1 MWSLSLHGLSE
12 VRLEDVRVERN
23 SDLSEVRARVL
34 VHVNKLLLNG
44 IMTNDFYLLMHL
56 LLKYVFM
63 HISLFQK
70 TKSSLKFYTCFIRML
85 QYGSNLSSYVFF
97 KHKFRRNKRF
107 LHNLG
112 GCNSW
117 AGS

>member
-44 IMTNDFYLLMHL
+44 IMTNDFYLLLHS
-56 LLKYVFM
+56 LLKYVFK
-63 HISLFQK
+63 HISLFH
-70 TKSSLKFYTCFIRML
+70 SLKFYTCFIRIL

>member
-44 IMTNDFYLLMHL
+44 IMTNDFYLLLHS

-70 TKSSLKFYTCFIRML
+70 TIKSKILYMLYKDSTIWKQSLKLCFF
-85 QYGSNLSSYVFF
+85 QT
-97 KHKFRRNKRF
+97 
-107 LHNLG
+107 
-112 GCNSW
+112 
-117 AGS
+117 

>member
-44 IMTNDFYLLMHL
+44 IMTNDFYLLLHS

-63 HISLFQK
+63 HISLFCK
-70 TKSSLKFYTCFIRML
+70 IKSSLKILYMFYKDSTIWKQSLKLCFF
-85 QYGSNLSSYVFF
+85 QT
-97 KHKFRRNKRF
+97 
-107 LHNLG
+107 
-112 GCNSW
+112 
-117 AGS
+117 